1 MSLSGCIG
9 QPPMTDR
16 LRRVAERSTTARA
29 RDPLEIDTRRT
40 SELDEIA
47 RADVVQLCIEAHQEP
62 DFENLFSYLPPEGL
76 HVLARRGDKLVGHA
90 VVTNR
95 WLQPEGLPLLRTAYV
110 DAVATSPA
118 TRGRGVGT
126 AVMHRLAEAIGEDFD
141 IACLETESV
150 SFYERLGW
158 EEWRGPLAGRS
169 DDGLIP
175 TPGQK
180 GIMILRLR
188 GTPELDL
195 NLLLTI
201 ESHPARI
208 W

>member
-1 MSLSGCIG
+1 VAAQSGA
-9 QPPMTDR
+9 
-16 LRRVAERSTTARA
+16 AES
-29 RDPLEIDTRRT
+29 LEIETRRT
-40 SELDEIA
+40 SELDGTA
-47 RADVVQLCIEAHQEP
+47 RAEVVRLCIDAHREP
-62 DFENLFSYLPPEGL
+62 DFEHLFSYLPPEGL
-76 HVLARRGDKLVGHA
+76 HVLARSGDKLVGHA
-90 VVTNR
+90 VITNR
-95 WLQPEGLPLLRTAYV
+95 WLQPEDLPLLRTAYV

-118 TRGRGVGT
+118 AQGRGVGT
-126 AVMHRLAEAIGEDFD
+126 AVMRHLAEAVGDEFE

-169 DDGLIP
+169 DEGLIP
-175 TPGQK
+175 TPDQK
-180 GIMILRLR
+180 GIMILRLP

>member
-1 MSLSGCIG
+1 MSLSGVYRP
-9 QPPMTDR
+9 PPMTDR
-16 LRRVAERSTTARA
+16 LRRVAERSTTVRA
-29 RDPLEIDTRRT
+29 RDPVEIDTRRT
-40 SELDEIA
+40 SELDDTA
-47 RADVVQLCIEAHQEP
+47 RADVVQLCIDAHQEP

-76 HVLARRGDKLVGHA
+76 HVLARSGDKLVGHA

-118 TRGRGVGT
+118 ARGRGIGT
-126 AVMHRLAEAIGEDFD
+126 AVMHRLAEAIEDDFD
-141 IACLETESV
+141 IACLETASV
-150 SFYERLGW
+150 SFYERMGW

-169 DDGLIP
+169 VDGLIP
-175 TPGQK
+175 TPDQK
-180 GIMILRLR
+180 GIMILRLP

>member
-1 MSLSGCIG
+1 M
-9 QPPMTDR
+9 
-16 LRRVAERSTTARA
+16 
-29 RDPLEIDTRRT
+29 EIDTRRT
-40 SELDEIA
+40 SELDETA
-47 RADVVQLCIEAHQEP
+47 RADVMQLCRDAHKEP
-62 DFENLFSYLPPEGL
+62 DFENLFSYLPPEAL
-76 HVLARRGDKLVGHA
+76 HVLALSGEKLVGHA

-118 TRGRGVGT
+118 GQGRGVGT
-126 AVMHRLAEAIGEDFD
+126 AVMRRLAVAVEDDFD

-175 TPGQK
+175 TPDQK
-180 GIMILRLR
+180 GIMILRLP

>member
-1 MSLSGCIG
+1 M
-9 QPPMTDR
+9 
-16 LRRVAERSTTARA
+16 ARA
-29 RDPLEIDTRRT
+29 RDAIQIDTWRT
-40 SELDEIA
+40 SELDETA
-47 RADVVQLCIEAHQEP
+47 RGEVVRLCIDAHQEP
-62 DFENLFSYLPPEGL
+62 DFENLFTYLPPEGL
-76 HVLARRGDKLVGHA
+76 HVLARSGDKLVGHA

-95 WLQPEGLPLLRTAYV
+95 WLQPERLPLLRTAYV
-110 DAVATSPA
+110 DAVATSPTEQA
-118 TRGRGVGT
+118 RGVGT
-126 AVMHRLAEAIGEDFD
+126 AVMHRLAETIEGDFD

-175 TPGQK
+175 TPDQK
-180 GIMILRLR
+180 GIMILRLP

-195 NLLLTI
+195 SLLLTI